1 MRYESDDN
9 MDNLVEQTQKKEL
22 VYRGKFL
29 ECYVD
34 QVVLP
39 NGKPATREYLHHPG
53 AIAAVPVLDNG
64 QIILVKQFRYPA
76 GRVLLEIPAGKLET
90 AESPEE
96 CVRRELT
103 EEIGFE
109 PQQVIHL
116 ASVWTTPGFTDEI
129 IHLYLAKGLQ
139 PLRRAMDNDE
149 FLEVV
154 TMDKKEVFKHLYED
168 QLIDGK
174 TALAFMLI
182 ELRKLW

>member
-1 MRYESDDN
+1 
-9 MDNLVEQTQKKEL
+9 MDNLVEETRKKEL

-29 ECYVD
+29 ECYLD
-34 QVVLP
+34 QVILP

-64 QIILVKQFRYPA
+64 QIVLVKQFRYPT
-76 GRVLLEIPAGKLET
+76 GRVLLEIPAGKLEA
-90 AESPEE
+90 AEDLED

-103 EEIGFE
+103 EEIGYE
-109 PQQVIHL
+109 PELIVHL

-129 IHLYLAKGLQ
+129 IHLYLAKGLK
-139 PLRRAMDNDE
+139 PLRRQMDSDE

-154 TMDKKEVFKHLYED
+154 TMSKEELFKHLYEE

-174 TALAFMLI
+174 TALALMMI